1 MWNPA
6 ERQDLRKFAFH
17 LHGTFGKAGRA
28 YFERGDWCET
38 RLGNFAD
45 IAGKLDGTDIHLV
58 FEIIVDQVRLVGQA
72 RDPETGVEL
81 NGYQKSIRVAE
92 YLTDHQD
99 RLRLSDD
106 AVQWVSLIVK
116 LAWAVAKLRKLL

>member
-1 MWNPA
+1 MNI
-6 ERQDLRKFAFH
+6 
-17 LHGTFGKAGRA
+17 
-28 YFERGDWCET
+28 FERIFQSIQKIRENAILKAAVSFGLE
-38 RLGNFAD
+38 N
-45 IAGKLDGTDIHLV
+45 KSQ

-81 NGYQKSIRVAE
+81 NGYQKSLRVAE